1 MKDPQSE
8 EDAMKLHILNL
19 GELRVN
25 CYVVE
30 TSPGRCVIIDLGGDT
45 HHLMDFLENRRLRLR
60 KILLTHGHFDHIG
73 GVEDVRKMTG
83 ADVYIH
89 EDDAKMLSSEK
100 YSLAAGMSYCPFT
113 PVTEYT
119 AITGDSI
126 INDGDLSFRVIHTPG
141 HSEGSVCYI
150 CGDVI
155 FSGDTLFRE
164 SVGRS
169 DFPGSNSID
178 MNNSLRALSIFP
190 GDYKV
195 FPGHGPSTTLEHERR
210 ANPFMKNL

>member
-1 MKDPQSE
+1 MKI
-8 EDAMKLHILNL
+8 HILNL

-30 TSPGRCVIIDLGGDT
+30 TAPGQCVIIDLGGEPDR
-45 HHLMDFLENRRLRLR
+45 LMKFLDSHKLKLR

-73 GVEDVRKMTG
+73 GVEAIRRITG
-83 ADVYIH
+83 AEVYIH
-89 EDDAKMLSSEK
+89 EDDAKMLTSAE
-100 YSLAAGMSYCPFT
+100 YSLAAGMSYYPFT
-113 PVTEYT
+113 QVTDYT
-119 AITGDSI
+119 AITGDSV
-126 INDGDLSFRVIHTPG
+126 INDGDQSFRVMHTPG

-169 DFPGSNSID
+169 DFPGSNPID
-178 MNNSLRALSIFP
+178 MDNSLRSLDILP

-195 FPGHGPSTTLEHERR
+195 LPGHGPSTTLEYERR
-210 ANPFMKNL
+210 TNPFMKRTRTY